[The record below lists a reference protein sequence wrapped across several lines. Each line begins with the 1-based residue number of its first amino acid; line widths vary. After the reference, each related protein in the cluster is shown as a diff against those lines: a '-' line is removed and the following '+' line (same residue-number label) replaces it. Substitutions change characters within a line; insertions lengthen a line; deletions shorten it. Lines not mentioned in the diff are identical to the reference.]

1 MKGKQ
6 INWEGKCVVVDNP
19 LLNVATFVSCWLT
32 ERSEAC
38 TPPFQ
43 RALGV
48 VLKLNFNRAVYVK
61 VIKTDF
67 LL

>member
-1 MKGKQ
+1 M
-6 INWEGKCVVVDNP
+6 VMDNP
-19 LLNVATFVSCWLT
+19 LLKVATFVSYWLT

-43 RALGV
+43 RALGM
-48 VLKLNFNRAVYVK
+48 VLKLNFNRAVYVN
-61 VIKTDF
+61 VIETDF